1 VEALQGFLNIFK
13 IKDLR
18 EKIIFTLGILAIYRL
33 GGFVPLPG
41 VNSLAIAE
49 FFSKNSNN
57 LFGLYNTF
65 VGGALQRASI
75 FSLGIMPYISAS
87 IIIQL
92 MGTVVPTVAQLQKQ
106 GQEGRAKLT
115 QWTRYGTI
123 IISALQAWG
132 VATWLSSQ
140 STPTGQSLLASGVGH
155 FSFTLLTVLTLTT
168 GTVFIMWLG
177 EQITARGIGNGIS
190 LIIFIGIVA
199 TMPHAIVSEAEMV
212 ISGERSIP
220 MEAFIIFIVL
230 AIVAFIIFIDQG
242 TRRIPLQSPKR
253 VVGRKVM
260 GGQSSF
266 LPFKVNTAGVMPVIF
281 ASAIMFVP
289 AQLASFFPN
298 MSAAQT
304 FGNAFLPGHF
314 VYSIVFTVLIV
325 FFSYF
330 YTAIMYNPKEIAE
343 NLKKS
348 GGFIPGVRPGRRTA
362 EFIDQILTR
371 VTLPGA
377 IFLALISV
385 GPLYLK
391 DIMNMQFY
399 IGGTSVLIAI
409 GVALETLRQFQT
421 HLQNQHYEGFMRK
434 GKIRGRRGF

>member
-1 VEALQGFLNIFK
+1 MQALQGFFNILK

-18 EKIIFTLGILAIYRL
+18 DKILFTLGLLAVYRL

-92 MGTVVPTVAQLQKQ
+92 MGTVIPTIAQLQKT

-123 IISALQAWG
+123 VISALQALG

-140 STPTGQSLLASGVGH
+140 STPTGQSLLAAGVSH
-155 FSFTLLTVLTLTT
+155 WSFTLLTVLTLTT

-177 EQITARGIGNGIS
+177 EQITSRGIGNGIS
-190 LIIFIGIVA
+190 LVIFIGIMA
-199 TMPHAIVSEAEMV
+199 QMPRAIFSEFEMV
-212 ISGERSIP
+212 MSGERSVP
-220 MEAFIIFIVL
+220 MEAVILLVVL
-230 AIVAFIIFIDQG
+230 AIIAFIIFIDQG

-253 VVGRKVM
+253 VVGRKIM

-298 MSAAQT
+298 ISVAQN
-304 FGNAFLPGHF
+304 FGNAFLPGHW
-314 VYSIVFTVLIV
+314 VYSVVFTVLIV

-391 DIMNMQFY
+391 EQLNMQFY

>member
-1 VEALQGFLNIFK
+1 MSAVQGFLNIWK

-18 EKIIFTLGILAIYRL
+18 DKILFTLGILAVYRL
-33 GGFVPLPG
+33 GGFIPLPG
-41 VNSLAIAE
+41 INSTAIAE

-92 MGTVVPTVAQLQKQ
+92 MGTVYSPIAQLQRQ
-106 GQEGRAKLT
+106 GQDGRAKLN
-115 QWTRYGTI
+115 QWTRYLTI
-123 IISALQAWG
+123 GIAALQALG
-132 VATWLSSQ
+132 VATWLANQ
-140 STPTGQSLLASGVGH
+140 ATPTGMSLVVAGMGKV
-155 FSFTLLTVLTLTT
+155 SFTLMCVLTLTT
-168 GTVFIMWLG
+168 GTMFIMWLG

-190 LIIFIGIVA
+190 LIIFIGIMA
-199 TMPHAIVSEAEMV
+199 DLPRAFFSEVEMV
-212 ISGERSIP
+212 TSGQRSIP
-220 MEAFIIFIVL
+220 MEAIIVTVVIAITAFIV
-230 AIVAFIIFIDQG
+230 FIDQG

-298 MSAAQT
+298 MEAAQA
-304 FGNAFLPGHF
+304 FGNAFLPGHI
-314 VYSIVFTVLIV
+314 VYSIVFTLLIV
-325 FFSYF
+325 FFAYF
-330 YTAIMYNPKEIAE
+330 YTAIMYNPKDISE

-391 DIMNMQFY
+391 DALNMTFY

-421 HLQNQHYEGFMRK
+421 HLQNQHYEGFMRR
-434 GKIRGRRGF
+434 GKIRGRRW

>member
-1 VEALQGFLNIFK
+1 MSAMQGFLNIWK

-18 EKIIFTLGILAIYRL
+18 EKILFTLAILAAYRL

-41 VNSLAIAE
+41 INSTAIAE
-49 FFSKNSNN
+49 FFSKNNNN

-92 MGTVVPTVAQLQKQ
+92 MGTVYSPIAQLQRQ
-106 GQEGRAKLT
+106 GQEGRGKLN
-115 QWTRYGTI
+115 QWTRYLTI
-123 IISALQAWG
+123 GIAALQALG
-132 VATWLSSQ
+132 VATWLANQ
-140 STPTGQSLLASGVGH
+140 ATPTGMSLVVAGMGK
-155 FSFTLLTVLTLTT
+155 FSFTLMTVLTLTT
-168 GTVFIMWLG
+168 GTMFIMWLG

-190 LIIFIGIVA
+190 LIIFIGIMA
-199 TMPHAIVSEAEMV
+199 DLPAAIFSEVEMV
-212 ISGERSIP
+212 TSGQRSIP
-220 MEAFIIFIVL
+220 MEVIIMLVVL
-230 AIVAFIIFIDQG
+230 AITAFIIFIDQG

-289 AQLASFFPN
+289 AQLASFVPN
-298 MSAAQT
+298 WSTAQDI
-304 FGNAFLPGHF
+304 GHAFLPGHY

-325 FFSYF
+325 FFAYF
-330 YTAIMYNPKEIAE
+330 YTAMMYKPKEISE
-343 NLKKS
+343 NIKKS
-348 GGFIPGVRPGRRTA
+348 CGFIPGVRPGRRTA

-391 DIMNMQFY
+391 DALNMTFY

-421 HLQNQHYEGFMRK
+421 HLQNQHYEGFMRR
-434 GKIRGRRGF
+434 GKIRGRRW